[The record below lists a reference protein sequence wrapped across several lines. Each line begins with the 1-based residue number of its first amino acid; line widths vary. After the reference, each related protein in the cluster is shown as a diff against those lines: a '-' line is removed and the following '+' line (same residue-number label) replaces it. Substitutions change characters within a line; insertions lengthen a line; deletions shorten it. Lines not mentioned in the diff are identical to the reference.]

1 MKLKRRRAHEVPS
14 KIKTFINNVTATPP
28 ENIEDSLKSFFWVF
42 DKGDFHHWVDLF
54 NHFDTYF
61 EKYIKPR
68 KDLQLGDNSLESDPP
83 FPREAV
89 LHILRVIRIILENCT
104 NKHFY
109 SSYEHH
115 LSSLLSST
123 DSDVVEASLQT
134 LAAFLKKSNAKYNL
148 IDASLRSRLFA
159 FAQGW
164 GGKEDGL
171 GLISCALQNGLD
183 PIAFELGCSL
193 HFQFYAVSETAN
205 ESTSS
210 EQMTRGLQV
219 IHISAVDSM
228 KESDLELLNKLAVQ
242 YKVPHD
248 LRFSLLTRLRF
259 ARAFSSAVTRH
270 HYTCI
275 RLYAFIVLVQA
286 CSDTDDLVSYLNTE
300 PEFINELVTLL
311 SYEDAIPGKIRI
323 LCILSLVALCQDRSR
338 QPTVLSVVTLGGHRG
353 ILSSLMLKAVDSV
366 VNNPSKCSIVFA
378 ECLLSLIT
386 MLVSSSSG
394 CSAMREA
401 GFIPTLLPLL
411 KDVNPQHLHLVSTAV
426 HVLEA
431 FMDYSNPAAALFR
444 DLGGLDDTITRLMVE
459 VSYIENGSKQHNIS
473 VDLDCAGRGG
483 SQIMTDTF
491 AELDSSLPLF
501 SEALVSYHRRLLMK
515 ALLRAISLG
524 TYAPGTTTHVYG
536 SEESLLPHCICIIF
550 KRAKDFGGGVFSL
563 AATLMS
569 DLIHKDPTCISVL
582 DGAGIPSAFIDAI
595 MDGVLCSAEAITC
608 IPQCLDALC
617 LNNNGL
623 QAVKERN
630 ALRCFVKVFTSKTY
644 LRALAADTLGSLSS
658 GLDELMRHASSLRGE
673 GVDMLIEI
681 LNNIAK
687 IGSGL
692 EAASQSTHSLSCS
705 EPVPMEI
712 ESENRYLPFVD
723 VRDSHKPESGSSELI
738 LDASSMNVES
748 FLPDCISNASH
759 FLESVLQ
766 NSDTCRIFV
775 EKKGIECVLQLFT
788 LPLIPLSA
796 CLGQSITVA
805 FKNFSPQHSTSLA
818 RALCLF
824 LRDHLKLTN
833 ELLTSIGGSQFAQ
846 IEFSERVKIL
856 RCLSSL
862 EGILYLC
869 NSLLKG
875 TTTII
880 SELGSAAADVFKDL
894 GKVYREILWQIS
906 LCCELKVEEKRNVE
920 PDPASADRGLS
931 TVVGRESDDDAN
943 IPSIR
948 YINPAAVRNA
958 PHSHWGV
965 EREFIPTVRSG
976 EGSSRRS
983 RHSLARLRGSR
994 IGRCLEAFQMDYEA
1008 GPSNAEISYC
1018 VMKQKNPEILILENL
1033 NKLASTMRSFFT
1045 ALVKGFTFPNRRR
1058 TETASLVSAANSVGT
1073 ALAKNFLEA
1082 LGFSGYSNSNG
1093 HDISLSVKCRYLGKV
1108 VADMAAL
1115 TFDSRR
1121 RTCYNAMINN
1131 FYVHGTF
1138 KELLTTFEATSQLLW
1153 TLPYV
1158 VSDSGADIVKIG
1170 EGGKPSQS
1178 SWLLDTLRS
1187 HCRELEYFVNSGL
1200 LLSST
1205 SASQILVQPVDVGLS
1220 LGLFP
1225 VPKDPEAFICML
1237 QSQVLDVIRPIWCHP
1252 LFPKCGPCFITSIIS
1267 LMIHVCNG
1275 VSDVKR
1281 SRGGFSGTVSQ
1292 RFMPPPDEA
1301 IIVTIIEMGFS
1312 RARAEEALRR
1322 AETNSVEMAMEW
1334 LFNHAEDPV
1343 QEDDELARALALSLG
1358 SSSETPKIDS
1368 ADKSVHVLLEE
1379 GQAKAPPADDILA
1392 TAMKLFQ
1399 GSDTLAFR
1407 LTDFLVTVCNRNTG
1421 EDRMKVIS
1429 YLVQQLKLYPLE
1441 FSKDS
1446 SPLGMISHTLALI
1459 ISEDGSARDIAAQN
1473 GIVSIVIDILMNFMG
1488 KKEASNG
1495 LLVHKCISALL
1506 LILDNLS
1513 QTRPKLCGDGTD
1525 GAQNGPPSDSTENQ
1539 SSETKNKSIPIVKDK
1554 NDCTL
1559 DGSEFE
1565 DMLGKPTGYLTME
1578 ESSKALVIAC
1588 DLIKR
1593 HVPPMVMQ
1601 AVLQLCARLTKSHV
1615 LALQFLESGGMIALF
1630 GIPRGSFFPGYVT
1643 LASAIIRHLL
1653 EDPQTLQTAIELE
1666 IRQTLGGNRHVGG
1679 ISVRTFLTSMA
1690 PVISR
1695 NPEVFMRAALSVC
1708 QLESLGGSS
1717 IIMLSKD
1724 KEKEKP
1730 KASGVEAGASTNEC
1744 RIVENK
1750 SHDGFSK
1757 YSKGHKKVSA
1767 NLTQVIDFLLEIVL
1781 AYPMKEEDGC
1791 AGHLN
1796 TMEVDE
1802 PTTKKK
1808 GKLKVDETLN
1818 LGSDGLADQLASLA
1832 KMTFVLKLLSDIL
1845 LMYVHAGG
1853 VILKRDLEMS
1863 QLRMSGHIG
1872 YPGQGGVIH
1881 HILHCLLPISVDKS
1895 FGSDEWRDKLSEKAS
1910 WFLVVLAGRSS
1921 EGRRRV
1927 FNELFKSLSS
1937 FSQVENNPFCS
1948 NLLPDKKIL
1957 AFVDLV
1963 YSILSK
1969 NSSAGNLP
1977 GSGCSPDIA
1986 KSMIDG
1992 GIVHCLSDILQAI
2005 DLDHPDALKVVNL
2018 ILKSLESLTRAANAN
2033 EQVLKSDV
2041 LNKKKIIGQSGRSDA
2056 QHDGIPASQELQTT
2070 EDGNEQH
2077 RAISNT
2083 GLEAY
2088 PQIMPHNDGNQT
2100 TNLNVSM
2107 EQEMRT
2113 EEIPNA
2119 SPPMELELDYMHE
2132 EMEESRASP
2141 NSTQMTFR
2149 VENRVDHDMNDE
2161 EDVMGDDGDDDDDDD
2176 GEEDDEDEDIAED
2189 GTGLMSLADTDV
2201 EDRDDT
2207 GIRDEYIDDMIDEE
2221 DDFHENRVIEVRWRE
2236 ALDGLD
2242 HLQVRGQTG
2251 TGGGLI
2257 DVAETFEGVTVD
2269 DLFGMRRSFGFE
2281 RRRQANRTSYE
2292 RSVTE
2297 GNGFQH
2303 PLLLRPSHSG
2313 DSVSVWASSG
2323 NTSQDSGGTENLD
2336 VAHFYM
2342 FDASILPH
2350 ENSPSN
2356 IFGDRLG
2363 GSAPP
2368 PLADFSTGLESLHVS
2383 GRRGPSDGRW
2393 TDDGQPQA
2401 GGQATAIAQAVEE
2414 KFISLLSNNVT
2425 ADNDDKFSQNLAV
2438 PDKQGGDSIIVS
2450 RLSNNVTAD
2459 NGDKFSQNLAVPD
2472 KQGGDSIIADN
2483 QLEDIVDALQNDDRS
2498 HEPQL
2503 LEMGITEVLAE
2514 QAGGCQQA
2522 RENVPSLI
2530 VSDIIEMGGGNV
2542 FGSESLETSS
2552 CLIAQNGVLF
2562 DMTSRDGIPSQDEG
2576 SDMSFVQD
2584 NQSSSHAPSI
2594 SGSCLQVLGNHHAS
2608 SSPEN
2613 SDVEMGIQKLPRS
2626 EINLEEPSLQQS
2638 GLIVRDSGQA
2648 DESRLNNEASNSNG
2662 IDPTFLDAL
2671 PEDLRAEVLASQQA
2685 QPAQAPTPTYA
2696 PPTVEDIDPEFLAAL
2711 PLDIQAEVLAQQ
2723 RVQRIAQQSD
2733 GQPVDM
2739 DNASI
2744 IATFS
2749 ADLREEVLLTS
2760 SEAVLSAL
2768 PSPLLAEAQML
2779 RDRALNRYHARSLFG
2794 NSQGLNS
2801 RGNRLGLGF
2810 DWRTVMDRGVGVT
2823 IGGGS
2828 SPVDNLKLK
2837 ELDGEPLLNS
2847 KGLKAL
2853 IRLLRL
2859 GQPLG
2864 KGLLQRLLLNLCT
2877 HSETRAILVRLLLD
2891 MINPESVG
2899 IAGGVTAKNAHRLYG
2914 CQSHINGQSQLRD
2927 GVPSIV
2933 MRRVLEIL
2941 TYMSTNHSGIASLLF
2956 YFDASNISES
2966 SITSQ
2971 SGGKSDKGK
2980 EKFTG
2985 EEHHLSLSESSQ
2997 NGDVP
3002 LILLLRLL
3010 SQPLCLRS
3018 ISHLEQVMGLLQV
3031 VVFAAAAKV
3040 ECKSSVAET
3049 ACQTENV
3056 SGDETA
3062 IDIQKDP
3069 HVNEVKPN
3077 PLDQSS
3083 SALNSKAN
3091 CQKSDTTHDIFVR
3104 IPRQDLHNLCS
3115 LLGHEGLSDKVYSMA
3130 GEVLKKLAFVAVAHR
3145 KFFVSE
3151 LSESA
3156 HRLSRSAVNE
3166 LITLRDTHMLGLSS
3180 GSMAGAS
3187 VLRVLQILSAVTSVG
3202 SYLNEDRVDAEVQ
3215 EEHTTMSKL
3224 NVALESLWEE
3234 LSECISAVESELSQN
3249 SRSPVS
3255 SINIGEQMQVSPAS
3269 PPLPPGSQ
3277 RLLPFIEGFFVLCE
3291 KIQSNNTILHQD
3303 NFNVTA
3309 REVKE
3314 STGSSVPS
3322 SAKCVDPC
3330 RRLDGSVTFA
3340 RFAEKHRRLLNAF
3353 IRQNPA
3359 LLEKSLCM
3367 MLKASRLIDF
3377 DNKRAYF
3384 RSRIRQQHDQH
3395 LSGPLRI
3402 SVRRPYILEDSYN
3415 QLRKRP
3421 SQDLKGRLNVHFQ
3434 GEEGIDAGGLTR
3446 EWYQLLS
3453 RVLFDKGAL
3462 LFTTV
3467 GNNATF
3473 QPNPNSVYQTEH
3485 LSYFRFVG
3493 RVVAKALFDGQL
3505 LDVYFTRSFYKHIL
3519 GVKVTYHDIEAV
3531 DPDYYKNLKW
3541 MLENDVSDI
3550 PDLTFSIDADEE
3562 KQILYEKT
3570 EVTDYELKPG
3580 GRNIRLTEE
3589 TKHEYVDLVADH
3601 ILTNAIR
3608 PQITS
3613 FLGGF
3618 NELVPR
3624 ELISIFNDKE
3634 LELLI
3639 SGLPEIDLDDLKA
3652 NTEYTG
3658 YTAASNVVQWF
3669 WEVVKGFNK
3678 EDMAR
3683 LLQFVTGTSKV
3694 PLEGFKAL
3702 QGISGPQRFQVH
3714 KAYGAPERL
3723 PSAHTCFN
3731 QLDLPEYSSKEQL
3744 QERMLLAIHEASEG
3758 FGFG

>member
-1 MKLKRRRAHEVPS
+1 MKLKRRRALEVPS
-14 KIKTFINNVTATPP
+14 KIKTFINNVIATPP
-28 ENIEDSLKSFFWVF
+28 ENIEDSLKGFSWVF

-68 KDLQLGDNSLESDPP
+68 KDLQLEENSLESDPP

-104 NKHFY
+104 NKHLY

-134 LAAFLKKSNAKYNL
+134 LAAFLKKSNAKYIL
-148 IDASLRSRLFA
+148 RDASLRSRLFA

-164 GGKEDGL
+164 GGKEEGL
-171 GLISCALQNGLD
+171 GLISCALQNVLD

-193 HFQFYAVSETAN
+193 HFQFYAASETAN

-210 EQMTRGLQV
+210 EQTTRGLQV
-219 IHISAVDSM
+219 IHISAVDTR
-228 KESDLELLNKLAVQ
+228 KESDLELLNKLVVQ
-242 YKVPHD
+242 YKVPHH

-270 HYTCI
+270 QYTCI

-338 QPTVLSVVTLGGHRG
+338 QPTVLSVVTTGGHRG

-366 VNNPSKCSIVFA
+366 VNNPSKCSVVFA
-378 ECLLSLIT
+378 ESLLSLIT

-473 VDLDCAGRGG
+473 VDLDSAGYSG

-491 AELDSSLPLF
+491 AELDSSQPLY

-524 TYAPGTTTHVYG
+524 TYAPGTTTHMYG

-563 AATLMS
+563 AATVMS
-569 DLIHKDPTCISVL
+569 DLIHKDPTCFSVL
-582 DGAGIPSAFIDAI
+582 DGAGLPSAFMDAI

-617 LNNNGL
+617 LNNSGL

-658 GLDELMRHASSLRGE
+658 GLDELMRHASSLRVE

-692 EAASQSTHSLSCS
+692 EVASQSTHSSSCS
-705 EPVPMEI
+705 EPIPMEI
-712 ESENRYLPFVD
+712 ESENRDLPFVD
-723 VRDSHKPESGSSELI
+723 VRDSHKPGSELI
-738 LDASSMNVES
+738 LDASTMNVES
-748 FLPDCISNASH
+748 FLPDCISNACR
-759 FLESVLQ
+759 FLETVLQ

-796 CLGQSITVA
+796 ALGQSITVA

-818 RALCLF
+818 RALCIF
-824 LRDHLKLTN
+824 LREHLKLTN

-846 IEFSERVKIL
+846 VEFSERVKIL

-875 TTTII
+875 STTII
-880 SELGSAAADVFKDL
+880 SELGSADADVFKDL
-894 GKVYREILWQIS
+894 GKAYREILWQVS

-920 PDPASADRGLS
+920 LDPVIADIGPS

-948 YINPAAVRNA
+948 YMNPATVRNT

-965 EREFIPTVRSG
+965 EREFIPMVRPS

-1008 GPSNAEISYC
+1008 GPSNAEISYAE
-1018 VMKQKNPEILILENL
+1018 MKQKSPEILIFENL

-1045 ALVKGFTFPNRRR
+1045 ALVRGFTLPNRRR
-1058 TETASLVSAANSVGT
+1058 TETASLVSAAKSVGT
-1073 ALAKNFLEA
+1073 ALAKIFLDA
-1082 LGFSGYSNSNG
+1082 LGFSGYSNSSG

-1108 VADMAAL
+1108 VTDMVAL

-1153 TLPYV
+1153 TLPYA
-1158 VSDSGADIVKIG
+1158 VSASGADIVKIG

-1178 SWLLDTLRS
+1178 SWLLDTLQS

-1225 VPKDPEAFICML
+1225 VPKDPEAFIFML

-1275 VSDVKR
+1275 VRDVKR
-1281 SRGGFSGTVSQ
+1281 SRGGFSGTASQ

-1301 IIVTIIEMGFS
+1301 TIATIIEMGFS
-1312 RARAEEALRR
+1312 RVRAEEALRR

-1368 ADKSVHVLLEE
+1368 ADKSVHVLIEE

-1399 GSDTLAFR
+1399 GSDTVAFR
-1407 LTDFLVTVCNRNTG
+1407 LTDLLVTVCNRNTG
-1421 EDRMKVIS
+1421 EDRAKVIS
-1429 YLVQQLKLYPLE
+1429 YLVRQLKLCPLE

-1459 ISEDGSARDIAAQN
+1459 ISEDGSAREIAAQN
-1473 GIVSIVIDILMNFMG
+1473 GIVSIAIDILMNFMG
-1488 KKEASNG
+1488 KETSNG
-1495 LLVHKCISALL
+1495 LLVPKCISALL

-1513 QTRPKLCGDGTD
+1513 QTRPKLCGDAND
-1525 GAQNGPPSDSTENQ
+1525 GAQNGPSSDSTENQ
-1539 SSETKNKSIPIVKDK
+1539 SEAKIKSIPIVKDK
-1554 NDCTL
+1554 NDAAS

-1565 DMLGKPTGYLTME
+1565 DMLGKPTGYLMME

-1653 EDPQTLQTAIELE
+1653 EDPQTLQTAMELE

-1679 ISVRTFLTSMA
+1679 ISVRTFLTLMA

-1695 NPEVFMRAALSVC
+1695 NPEVFMRAALAVC
-1708 QLESLGGSS
+1708 QLESLGGRSV
-1717 IIMLSKD
+1717 IMLSKD
-1724 KEKEKP
+1724 KEKDKV

-1744 RIVENK
+1744 RIVESK
-1750 SHDGFSK
+1750 AHDGFSK

-1781 AYPMKEEDGC
+1781 AYPTQKEDDC
-1791 AGHLN
+1791 AGKLN
-1796 TMEVDE
+1796 TMEVNE

-1808 GKLKVDETLN
+1808 GKLKVDETVT
-1818 LGSDGLADQLASLA
+1818 LGSDGLSDQLAALA

-1845 LMYVHAGG
+1845 FMYVHAGG

-1863 QLRMSGHIG
+1863 QLRVSGHIG
-1872 YPGQGGVIH
+1872 LPGQGGVIH
-1881 HILHCLLPISVDKS
+1881 HILHRLLPLSVDKS

-1927 FNELFKSLSS
+1927 INELFKSLSS
-1937 FSQVENNPFCS
+1937 FSQVDNNHSCS
-1948 NLLPDKKIL
+1948 ILLPDKKIL

-1969 NSSAGNLP
+1969 NSSSGNLP

-1986 KSMIDG
+1986 KSMIEG

-2005 DLDHPDALKVVNL
+2005 DLDHPDASKVVNL
-2018 ILKSLESLTRAANAN
+2018 ILKSLESLTRAANAS
-2033 EQVLKSDV
+2033 EQVLKSDA
-2041 LNKKKIIGQSGRSDA
+2041 LNKKKITGPSGRSDA
-2056 QHDGIPASQELQTT
+2056 LQDGIPASQELQTT
-2070 EDGNEQH
+2070 EDGSEPH

-2083 GLEAY
+2083 GLESY
-2088 PQIMPHNDGNQT
+2088 PQIIPHNDGNQT
-2100 TNLNVSM
+2100 RNLNVSM
-2107 EQEMRT
+2107 EQEMRI

-2119 SPPMELELDYMHE
+2119 SPPMELGLDYMRE

-2141 NSTQMTFR
+2141 NTTQIEMTFH

-2161 EDVMGDDGDDDDDDD
+2161 EDVMGDDGEDDDDDDD
-2176 GEEDDEDEDIAED
+2176 GEDEDEDEDIAED

-2201 EDRDDT
+2201 EDRDDA
-2207 GIRDEYIDDMIDEE
+2207 GIGDEYNDDMVDEE

-2242 HLQVRGQTG
+2242 HLQVLGQTG

-2297 GNGFQH
+2297 GNGLQH

-2313 DSVSVWASSG
+2313 DLVSVWASSG
-2323 NTSQDSGGTENLD
+2323 NTTQDSEGAENLD

-2356 IFGDRLG
+2356 IFGDRLS

-2425 ADNDDKFSQNLAV
+2425 AENAEKSQNLAV
-2438 PDKQGGDSIIVS
+2438 PDKQGGDS
-2450 RLSNNVTAD
+2450 VT
-2459 NGDKFSQNLAVPD
+2459 S
-2472 KQGGDSIIADN
+2472 DN
-2483 QLEDIVDALQNDDRS
+2483 QPENIVDALQNDDRS
-2498 HEPQL
+2498 HNNDGQVNQLVEPRP
-2503 LEMGITEVLAE
+2503 LEKGNTEVLAE

-2530 VSDIIEMGGGNV
+2530 VSDNIEMGEGNA

-2552 CLIAQNGVLF
+2552 GLIAQNGVLF
-2562 DMTSRDGIPSQDEG
+2562 DMTSRDGIPSQDE
-2576 SDMSFVQD
+2576 SSVRSLVPDY
-2584 NQSSSHAPSI
+2584 QSSSHAPSI
-2594 SGSCLQVLGNHHAS
+2594 SGSCLQDLGNHHAS

-2613 SDVEMGIQKLPRS
+2613 SDVEMGIAAAENGQNAQLLPRP
-2626 EINLEEPSLQQS
+2626 EINLEDPSLQQS
-2638 GLIVRDSGQA
+2638 GLVVRDSGQA

-2685 QPAQAPTPTYA
+2685 QPAQAPTPTYT

-2794 NSQGLNS
+2794 NSHGLNS

-2810 DWRTVMDRGVGVT
+2810 DRRTVMDRGVGVS
-2823 IGGGS
+2823 IGRGS
-2828 SPVDNLKLK
+2828 SLVENLKLK
-2837 ELDGEPLLNS
+2837 ELDGEPLLNA

-2859 GQPLG
+2859 AQPLG

-2891 MINPESVG
+2891 VINPEAVG
-2899 IAGGVTAKNAHRLYG
+2899 VTGAVTAKNAHRLYG
-2914 CQSHINGQSQLRD
+2914 CQSDINGRSELRD
-2927 GVPSIV
+2927 GVPPIV

-2941 TYMSTNHSGIASLLF
+2941 TYMATNHSGIASLLF
-2956 YFDASNISES
+2956 YYETSNISES
-2966 SITSQ
+2966 ANTSH

-2980 EKFTG
+2980 DKLTG
-2985 EEHHLSLSESSQ
+2985 EEHHVSLSESSQ

-3002 LILLLRLL
+3002 LILLLKLL

-3018 ISHLEQVMGLLQV
+3018 IAHLEQVMGLLRV

-3040 ECKSSVAET
+3040 EFKSTVEET
-3049 ACQTENV
+3049 AVQTENI
-3056 SGDETA
+3056 SGNETA
-3062 IDIQKDP
+3062 SDIQKDR
-3069 HVNEVKPN
+3069 HVDEVKPN

-3091 CQKSDTTHDIFVR
+3091 GKKSDTTRDIFVR

-3115 LLGHEGLSDKVYSMA
+3115 LLGHEGLSDKVYTMA
-3130 GEVLKKLAFVAVAHR
+3130 GEVLEKLAFVAVSHR
-3145 KFFVSE
+3145 KFFVLE

-3166 LITLRDTHMLGLSS
+3166 LVTLRDTHMLGLSS

-3202 SYLNEDRVDAEVQ
+3202 SDLNEDRVDDEVQ
-3215 EEHTTMSKL
+3215 DEHTTMSKL

-3249 SRSPVS
+3249 SHSPVS

-3291 KIQSNNTILHQD
+3291 KIQSKTTILHQD

-3314 STGSSVPS
+3314 SAGSSVPS

-3330 RRLDGSVTFA
+3330 RKLDGSVTFA

-3367 MLKASRLIDF
+3367 MLKAPRLIDF

-3402 SVRRPYILEDSYN
+3402 SVRRAYILEDSYN

-3550 PDLTFSIDADEE
+3550 PDLTFSKDADEE
-3562 KQILYEKT
+3562 KHILYEKT

-3580 GRNIRLTEE
+3580 GRNIRVTEE

-3608 PQITS
+3608 PQINS
-3613 FLGGF
+3613 FLEGF

-3702 QGISGPQRFQVH
+3702 QGISGPQRFQIH